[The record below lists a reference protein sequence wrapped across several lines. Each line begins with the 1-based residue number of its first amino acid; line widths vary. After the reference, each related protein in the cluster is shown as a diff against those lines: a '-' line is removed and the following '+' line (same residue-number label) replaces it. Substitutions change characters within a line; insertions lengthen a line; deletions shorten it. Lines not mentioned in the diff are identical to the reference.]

1 MRTRRLPASLATV
14 LLALALTALATGPAP
29 AAPSVP
35 TLIGI
40 RAAHHP
46 GFDRVVFDF
55 RGGLPASRRVSYVDQ
70 LTGDPSGLPVRIA
83 GRAVLQVRLES
94 AQAHDATGQTA
105 TARQAFALPNV
116 MTVVRA
122 GDSEGVTTYGIG
134 LEKRT
139 SVQVFTLTSPDRVV
153 VDVHAAFATVSRK
166 VWFLNRPRFL
176 ANQPPFFTS
185 VLRPVQPL
193 SPARGVMDRLLAGP
207 LPGEQANGLRL
218 VRSQATGFAD
228 LAVADGVARLRLTGG
243 CDSGGSTVT
252 VAGEIRPTLRQF
264 GTVDWVKI
272 LDPAGATES
281 PTGHTDSIPVCL
293 EP

>member
-1 MRTRRLPASLATV
+1 MRTRRLP
-14 LLALALTALATGPAP
+14 LALAAVPLALTLAALVTGPAP
-29 AAPSVP
+29 AAPVVP

-55 RGGLPASRRVSYVDQ
+55 RGGLPASRQVSYVDR
-70 LTGDPSGLPVRIA
+70 LTGDPSGLPVLVA

-94 AQAHDATGQTA
+94 AQAHDATGPTA
-105 TARQAFALPNV
+105 TGREAFALPNV

-122 GDSEGVTTYGIG
+122 GDNEGVTTYGIG
-134 LEKRT
+134 LAKRT
-139 SVQVFTLTSPDRVV
+139 SVQVFTLRSPDRVV
-153 VDVHAAFATVSRK
+153 VDVHAEFATVSRK
-166 VWFLNRPRFL
+166 VYFLNRPRFL

-185 VLRPVQPL
+185 VQRPVQPL
-193 SPARGVMDRLLAGP
+193 SPGRGVLDRMLAGP
-207 LPGEQANGLRL
+207 LPAEHANGLRL
-218 VRSQATGFAD
+218 VRSRATGFAD
-228 LAVADGVARLRLTGG
+228 LSVADGVARVRLTGG

-281 PTGHTDSIPVCL
+281 PTGHSDSVPACL